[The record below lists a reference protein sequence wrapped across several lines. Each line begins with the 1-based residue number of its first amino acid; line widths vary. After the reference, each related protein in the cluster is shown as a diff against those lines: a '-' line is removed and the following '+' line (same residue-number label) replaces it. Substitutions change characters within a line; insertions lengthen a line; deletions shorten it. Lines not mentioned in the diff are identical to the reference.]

1 MVQTYTLEGL
11 KKALRGNVSEKTLE
25 HYKVQGWLTADHV
38 TPGGIRRY
46 TMASVEDAKRKSLES
61 AEPQHTAECVV
72 TESFIAEMKWKTI
85 EQEIGISPTKQPIK
99 RRAYAKATKHNL
111 SAA

>member
-1 MVQTYTLEGL
+1 MKQTFTFEGL
-11 KKALRGNVSEKTLE
+11 KNACKGSVSKSTLE
-25 HYKVQGWLTADHV
+25 HYKKKGWLHPDHV

-46 TMASVEDAKRKSLES
+46 TLASVEDAKRKSLES
-61 AEPQHTAECVV
+61 AEPQHNAECVV

-85 EQEIGISPTKQPIK
+85 EKEIGISPKQPIK
-99 RRAYAKATKHNL
+99 RRAYAKATKQNL